1 MIEFRYPYV
10 QTLYRRFSVMDDTE
24 QIERL
29 SGITL
34 KAAAKSIVAIYKSK
48 GIIPSDTRLPSDIT
62 RFEQDITARMDQQ
75 DKTIEK

>member
-1 MIEFRYPYV
+1 
-10 QTLYRRFSVMDDTE
+10 MDDTE